1 MKLIDNTYCQGIG
14 ADEVTDRD
22 LVDDSGLLLIK
33 AKTAN
38 SQTRC
43 WG

>member
-1 MKLIDNTYCQGIG
+1 MKLIDNTYRQDIG

-22 LVDDSGLLLIK
+22 LVDDSGSLLIK
-33 AKTAN
+33 VRTAN

-43 WG
+43 GG